1 MGDQLPPLTPDVA
14 SQIAKADPILGQNQ
28 EPGFANTYG
37 PGTDKPKGQLLSA
50 AIPAMGMGALSLY
63 LLYRQQQQ
71 DKLEQEAEKEAKVDL
86 EAFKAQLPGLHAPD
100 LLLGGAAGAGA
111 GALYDYVRGAPKG
124 KKFQTTLKRMLTGA
138 ALGAGATNLA
148 GDRLRRYIS
157 NSMLPFGYDS
167 ANALDQ
173 LKPRSLAHVRDA
185 LIYDKP
191 SYDPKAVAA
200 IAPYFASNKEILEPV
215 LNARRELHRIG
226 YGVHSHNPAT
236 SAWQKNQG
244 GKGPAHY
251 SLNEK
256 NPEYLKNLR
265 ALMLPTRLRPEAVY
279 SYADMKASDPNFPM
293 AEHDYKKYLQNNA
306 DVSGFFKNP
315 QQALARYNVNT
326 ATTPDMFGS
335 DSLLGAQQLV
345 TRQNGQNTEGLILD
359 RHDVTPT
366 KADMQSFLS
375 ALLGGRL
382 FNKKWQE
389 ERLPNNGDYN
399 AGQTNIGAWNSTL
412 KRLILD
418 RALTK
423 EHPWVSQK
431 FRFTPDTPG
440 TYGLEF
446 LKQDGQPA
454 MPAMTQGDLYDYL
467 NSVQGQR

>member
-1 MGDQLPPLTPDVA
+1 
-14 SQIAKADPILGQNQ
+14 
-28 EPGFANTYG
+28 
-37 PGTDKPKGQLLSA
+37 
-50 AIPAMGMGALSLY
+50 
-63 LLYRQQQQ
+63 
-71 DKLEQEAEKEAKVDL
+71 
-86 EAFKAQLPGLHAPD
+86 

-200 IAPYFASNKEILEPV
+200 IAPNFASNKEILEPV

-226 YGVHSHNPAT
+226 YGVHSHNTAT
-236 SAWQKNQG
+236 SVWQKNPG

-265 ALMLPTRLRPEAVY
+265 ALMLPTRLHPLSLHSY
-279 SYADMKASDPNFPM
+279 SDINAMVPNYPFPPS
-293 AEHDYKKYLQNNA
+293 EYKKMQRGIDISELFKRPQETIKNYNA
-306 DVSGFFKNP
+306 KKTF
-315 QQALARYNVNT
+315 L
-326 ATTPDMFGS
+326 PDMFAA

-366 KADMQSFLS
+366 KTDMQSFLS
-375 ALLGGRL
+375 ALLGGKL

-454 MPAMTQGDLYDYL
+454 MPAMTQGDLSRYL